1 MTYFRVDQDD
11 IFIGIGTTLDL
22 RKYQEK
28 HRILLTS
35 DEDDAEYIQ
44 IDETLYHDNWLNPIQ
59 TDRFEYQDADITAIE
74 TDVYEALAES
84 IELGEEILSEIEDE
98 SEDTDGSD
106 DTAEDAVEAIT
117 KVGYLE
123 RLEALE
129 EAVLELAEV
138 VANG

>member
-11 IFIGIGTTLDL
+11 TFIGIGTTHDL

-28 HRILLTS
+28 HKILLTS
-35 DEDDAEYIQ
+35 TEDDAEYIQ
-44 IDETLYHDNWLNPIQ
+44 IDEMLYHDNWLNPIQ
-59 TDRFEYQDADITAIE
+59 TDRFEYQNADVTAIE

-84 IELGEEILSEIEDE
+84 IELGEEILAEIEDE
-98 SEDTDGSD
+98 TGDADSAD
-106 DTAEDAVEAIT
+106 DTAEDAVEAIS

>member
-11 IFIGIGTTLDL
+11 VFIGIGTTLDL

-28 HRILLTS
+28 HKILLTS
-35 DEDDAEYIQ
+35 TEDDAEYIQ
-44 IDETLYHDNWLNPIQ
+44 INEILYHDNWLNPIQ
-59 TDRFEYQDADITAIE
+59 TDRFEYQNADVTAIE

-84 IELGEEILSEIEDE
+84 IELGEEILAEIEDE
-98 SEDTDGSD
+98 TGDADRVG